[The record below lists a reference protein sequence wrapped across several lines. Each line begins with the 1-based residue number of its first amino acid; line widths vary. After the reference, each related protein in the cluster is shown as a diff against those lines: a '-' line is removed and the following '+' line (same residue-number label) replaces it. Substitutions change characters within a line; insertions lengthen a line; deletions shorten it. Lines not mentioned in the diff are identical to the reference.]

1 MALDTIE
8 FMPWISDT
16 TVTIDVTATML
27 PSTVMNDRSLL
38 AQMACSAIATDSR
51 IWFIAEDFGLRS
63 AVFGGFSLRSSVRRD
78 QLVAT
83 ADRRP

>member
-1 MALDTIE
+1 MAFDTIA

-38 AQMACSAIATDSR
+38 AQMACSAMTMDSR
-51 IWFIAEDFGLRS
+51 IWFMRS
-63 AVFGGFSLRSSVRRD
+63 RSTVD
-78 QLVAT
+78 DDAQ
-83 ADRRP
+83 